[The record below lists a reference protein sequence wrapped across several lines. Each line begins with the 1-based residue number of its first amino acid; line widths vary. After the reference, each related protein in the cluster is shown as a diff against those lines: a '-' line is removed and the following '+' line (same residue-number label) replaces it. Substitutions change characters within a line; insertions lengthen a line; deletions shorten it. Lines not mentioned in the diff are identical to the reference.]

1 MATITLKI
9 SEREKIF
16 LQGIAKLEGISLSEL
31 IRNKTLRSIE
41 DEYDAKVADMVLE
54 DYEEYLANG
63 GQVLSWSE
71 LTHGL

>member
-1 MATITLKI
+1 MATITVKI
-9 SEREKIF
+9 SEQEKTF
-16 LQGIAKLEGISLSEL
+16 LQGMAKLEGISLSEL

-54 DYEEYLANG
+54 DYEECLANG

>member
-9 SEREKIF
+9 SEQEKLF
-16 LQGIAKLEGISLSEL
+16 LQGMAKLEGISLSEL